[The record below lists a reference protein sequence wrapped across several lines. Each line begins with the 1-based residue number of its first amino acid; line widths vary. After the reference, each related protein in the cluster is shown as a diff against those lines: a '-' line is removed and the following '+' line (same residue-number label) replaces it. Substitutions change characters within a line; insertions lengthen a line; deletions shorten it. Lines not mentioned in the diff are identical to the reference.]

1 MPLIDQK
8 AILNA
13 VQAAMIGDATILSHL
28 QLTGATPLAKAQQII
43 KRSQY
48 NDLANAKSRMCIYF
62 KPSRSNYRN
71 LMTIESVMEIDVHV
85 PISRDMYAYDTIK
98 RAHEMLHDK
107 VFAHHRIYLD
117 SQLGELPTATGYFCA
132 GARFSF
138 SATTKN

>member
-13 VQAAMIGDATILSHL
+13 VQAAMIGDATILAYL
-28 QLTGATPLAKAQQII
+28 DLTGATTVAKAQQII

-48 NDLANAKSRMCIYF
+48 NDLANTKSRMCIYF

-71 LMTIESVMEIDVHV
+71 LMTIESVLEIDVHV
-85 PISRDMYAYDTIK
+85 PLSRDMFAYDTIK
-98 RAHEMLHDK
+98 RAHEILHDK
-107 VFAHHRIYLD
+107 VFASHRLYLD
-117 SQLGELPTATGYFCA
+117 GQLGELPTATGYFCA

-138 SATTKN
+138 FATTEN